1 MLNIVNIWNKCIVKV
16 NSSIFNIVHE
26 HCSFNGFSKHEIVDD
41 WCSLLTNVF
50 IVINEKLSSLSS
62 VLIWKFWLSFLIRFC
77 FRQWRETIHDEKTDR
92 ELNTYALD
100 HYHRCLKRKVLL
112 HWNNEMIQQV
122 LIDNENQRICN
133 DYLEKKNRVL
143 LSNIYEQWRE
153 KTERYAR
160 ERVLSLRANEF
171 YEKKLLRKVFD
182 LWKDDYRFNLR
193 IKVIKK
199 TRRSNE
205 IYWICF
211 SYSIDKRFGSIEC
224 VVLVEFIYNGSKH
237 GKSNRNFTNKN
248 KKLCFSGQ
256 FNCRKKYFDLIEN

>member
-1 MLNIVNIWNKCIVKV
+1 
-16 NSSIFNIVHE
+16 
-26 HCSFNGFSKHEIVDD
+26 
-41 WCSLLTNVF
+41 
-50 IVINEKLSSLSS
+50 
-62 VLIWKFWLSFLIRFC
+62 
-77 FRQWRETIHDEKTDR
+77 
-92 ELNTYALD
+92 
-100 HYHRCLKRKVLL
+100 
-112 HWNNEMIQQV
+112 MIQQV

-205 IYWICF
+205 IY
-211 SYSIDKRFGSIEC
+211 
-224 VVLVEFIYNGSKH
+224 
-237 GKSNRNFTNKN
+237 
-248 KKLCFSGQ
+248 
-256 FNCRKKYFDLIEN
+256 